1 MIGIRRG
8 IYRISGGEW
17 QLGTLI
23 TPYGG
28 ELVNLV
34 DESEALADK
43 ARRLPSLHI
52 SDRAMFDLELLATG
66 GFSPLDRFM
75 SKADLESVIGD
86 RRLADGTL
94 WPMPITLPVDDAPRL
109 DSEVAL
115 RDARNNLLGVMRV
128 EEAYEW
134 DRDAMAAGVFGTRD
148 EAHPL
153 VAEMR
158 GWGRHNISGELRA
171 LGLPKYPD
179 FAELRLTPARTR
191 AALEGRGA
199 ANVVAFQTRNPL
211 HRAHEELT
219 KRAMERLDATLLLH
233 PVVGLTRPGDV
244 DHYTRVRTYKALVE
258 NHYDGARALLALL
271 PLAMRLAGPREAL
284 WHALIRRNFGA
295 NHIIIGRD
303 HASPGVDSR
312 GKPFYDPFE
321 AQEVVQG
328 AAGETGVG
336 AATFSEMV
344 YVPSEKRYMETTE
357 LAAGVETLS
366 ISGTQARRDY
376 LNAGRRLPEWF
387 TRAEVADILG
397 EAYPPRFRQ
406 GVCLW
411 FTGLS
416 GAGKTTTVDALAS
429 ALMEHGRR
437 VSVLDGDVVRTNL
450 SKGLGFSKEDRDANV
465 LRIAFVAS
473 EIARHGG
480 VALCAAIS
488 PYRETRERIRRM
500 FPRDQF
506 AEVFVDTPLSVC
518 ESRDVKGM
526 YAKARAGEITGF
538 TGIDDPYEEPLDAEI
553 ALDTVANDVG
563 ANVGA
568 LVGYLKAE
576 GFLR

>member
-1 MIGIRRG
+1 M
-8 IYRISGGEW
+8 
-17 QLGTLI
+17 GTLI

-75 SKADLESVIGD
+75 SKADLEAVIGD

-94 WPMPITLPVDDAPRL
+94 WPMPITLPVDDAPSL

-115 RDARNNLLGVMRV
+115 RDERNNLLGVMRV
-128 EEAYEW
+128 EDAYEW

-244 DHYTRVRTYKALVE
+244 DHYTRVRTYKALID

-321 AQEVVQG
+321 AQEVVRA

-344 YVPSEKRYMETTE
+344 YVPAKDRYMETTE

-568 LVGYLKAE
+568 LIGYLKAE
-576 GFLR
+576 GFVR

>member
-1 MIGIRRG
+1 M
-8 IYRISGGEW
+8 
-17 QLGTLI
+17 GTLI

-34 DESEALADK
+34 DDSEALADK

-75 SKADLESVIGD
+75 SKADLESVVAGG
-86 RRLADGTL
+86 RLADGTL
-94 WPMPITLPVDDAPRL
+94 WPMPITLPVDEAPSL

-199 ANVVAFQTRNPL
+199 GNVVAFQTRNPL

-244 DHYTRVRTYKALVE
+244 DHYTRVRTYKALVD

-321 AQEVVQG
+321 AQEVALG

-357 LAAGVETLS
+357 LAAGAETLS

-406 GVCLW
+406 GLCLW

-526 YAKARAGEITGF
+526 YAKARAGEIKGF

-568 LVGYLKAE
+568 LIGYLKAE

>member
-1 MIGIRRG
+1 M
-8 IYRISGGEW
+8 
-17 QLGTLI
+17 GTLI

-75 SKADLESVIGD
+75 SQADLDSVISGG
-86 RRLADGTL
+86 RLADGTL
-94 WPMPITLPVDDAPRL
+94 WPMPITLPVDDAPSL

-128 EEAYEW
+128 EEVYEW

-191 AALEGRGA
+191 AALEERGA
-199 ANVVAFQTRNPL
+199 GNVVAFQTRNPL

-244 DHYTRVRTYKALVE
+244 DHYTRVRTYKALVD

-526 YAKARAGEITGF
+526 YAKARAGEIKGF

-568 LVGYLKAE
+568 LIGYLKAE
-576 GFLR
+576 GFVR

>member
-1 MIGIRRG
+1 M
-8 IYRISGGEW
+8 
-17 QLGTLI
+17 GTLI

-75 SKADLESVIGD
+75 SQADLESVVAGG
-86 RRLADGTL
+86 RLADGTL

-244 DHYTRVRTYKALVE
+244 DHYTRVRTYKALVD

-321 AQEVVQG
+321 AQEVALG

-357 LAAGVETLS
+357 LEAGAATLS

-526 YAKARAGEITGF
+526 YAKARAGEIKGF

-568 LVGYLKAE
+568 LIGYLKAE
-576 GFLR
+576 GFVR

>member
-1 MIGIRRG
+1 M
-8 IYRISGGEW
+8 
-17 QLGTLI
+17 GTLI

-34 DESEALADK
+34 DESEALAAK

-75 SKADLESVIGD
+75 SKADFESVVAGG
-86 RRLADGTL
+86 RLADGTL
-94 WPMPITLPVDDAPRL
+94 WPMPITLPVDDAPSL

-258 NHYDGARALLALL
+258 NHYDGDRALLALL

-295 NHIIIGRD
+295 NHLIIGRD

-321 AQEVVQG
+321 AQEVALG

-357 LAAGVETLS
+357 LAAGTTTLS

-526 YAKARAGEITGF
+526 YAKARAGEIKGF

-568 LVGYLKAE
+568 LIGYLKAE
-576 GFLR
+576 GFVR

>member
-1 MIGIRRG
+1 M
-8 IYRISGGEW
+8 
-17 QLGTLI
+17 GTLI

-34 DESEALADK
+34 DDSEALADK

-75 SKADLESVIGD
+75 SKADFESVVGD
-86 RRLADGTL
+86 RRMADGTL
-94 WPMPITLPVDDAPRL
+94 WPMPITLPVDDAPPL
-109 DSEVAL
+109 DGEVAL

-128 EEAYEW
+128 EEAYRW

-158 GWGRHNISGELRA
+158 GWGKYNISGELRA

-179 FAELRLTPARTR
+179 FNELRLTPARTR
-191 AALEGRGA
+191 AALARRGA
-199 ANVVAFQTRNPL
+199 GNVVAFQTRNPL

-244 DHYTRVRTYKALVE
+244 DHYTRVRTYKALVD
-258 NHYDGARALLALL
+258 NHYDGDRALLALL

-284 WHALIRRNFGA
+284 WHAIIRRNFGA

-321 AQEVVQG
+321 AQEVVQE
-328 AAGETGVG
+328 ATAETGVA

-357 LAAGVETLS
+357 LAAGAETLS

-376 LNAGRRLPEWF
+376 LNAGKRLPEWF
-387 TRAEVADILG
+387 TRAEVADILS

-406 GVCLW
+406 GVCMW

-416 GAGKTTTVDALAS
+416 GAGKTTTVDALSS

-500 FPRDQF
+500 FPQDQF

-538 TGIDDPYEEPLDAEI
+538 TGIDDPYEEPLNADV
-553 ALDTVANDVG
+553 ALDTVANDVD

-568 LVGYLKAE
+568 LIGYLKDE

>member
-1 MIGIRRG
+1 M
-8 IYRISGGEW
+8 
-17 QLGTLI
+17 GTLI

-94 WPMPITLPVDDAPRL
+94 WPMPITLPVDGAPSL

-244 DHYTRVRTYKALVE
+244 DHYTRVRTYKALVD

-321 AQEVVQG
+321 AQEVVAG

-376 LNAGRRLPEWF
+376 LNAGKRLPEWF

>member
-1 MIGIRRG
+1 M
-8 IYRISGGEW
+8 
-17 QLGTLI
+17 GTLI

-75 SKADLESVIGD
+75 SRADFESVVAGG
-86 RRLADGTL
+86 RLADGTL
-94 WPMPITLPVDDAPRL
+94 WPMPITLPVDDAPSL

-244 DHYTRVRTYKALVE
+244 DHYTRVRTYKALVD

-321 AQEVVQG
+321 AQEVALG

-357 LAAGVETLS
+357 LAAGAATLS

-506 AEVFVDTPLSVC
+506 AEVYVDTPLSVC

-526 YAKARAGEITGF
+526 YAKARAGEIKGF

-568 LVGYLKAE
+568 LIGYLKAE
-576 GFLR
+576 GFVR

>member
-1 MIGIRRG
+1 M
-8 IYRISGGEW
+8 
-17 QLGTLI
+17 GTLI

-28 ELVNLV
+28 DLVNLV
-34 DESEALADK
+34 DDSAALADK

-75 SKADLESVIGD
+75 SKADFESVVSD

-94 WPMPITLPVDDAPRL
+94 WPMPITLPVDDAPNL
-109 DSEVAL
+109 DGEVAL

-128 EEAYEW
+128 DEVYEW
-134 DRDAMAAGVFGTRD
+134 DKDATALGVFGTRD

-158 GWGRHNISGELRA
+158 GWGKRNISGELRA
-171 LGLPKYPD
+171 LGLPNHPD
-179 FAELRLTPARTR
+179 FNELRLTPAQTR
-191 AALEGRGA
+191 AALARRGA

-219 KRAMERLDATLLLH
+219 KRAMQRLDATLLLH

-244 DHYTRVRTYKALVE
+244 DHYTRVRTYKALVD
-258 NHYDGARALLALL
+258 NHYDSDRALLALL

-284 WHALIRRNFGA
+284 WHAIIRRNFGA

-321 AQEVVQG
+321 AQEVVQ
-328 AAGETGVG
+328 AAAAETGVA

-357 LAAGVETLS
+357 LASGAETMS

-376 LNAGRRLPEWF
+376 LNAGKRLPEWF
-387 TRAEVADILG
+387 TRAEVADILS

-416 GAGKTTTVDALAS
+416 GAGKTTTVDALSS

-500 FPRDQF
+500 FPQDQF

-538 TGIDDPYEEPLDAEI
+538 TGIDDPYEEPLNADV
-553 ALDTVANDVG
+553 ALDTVANSVD

-568 LVGYLKAE
+568 LIGYLKDE

>member
-1 MIGIRRG
+1 MGFGRG
-8 IYRISGGEW
+8 KYRISGGEW

-75 SKADLESVIGD
+75 SKADLEAVIGD

-94 WPMPITLPVDDAPRL
+94 WPMPITLPVDDAPSL

-115 RDARNNLLGVMRV
+115 RDERNNLLGVMRV
-128 EEAYEW
+128 EDAYEW

-244 DHYTRVRTYKALVE
+244 DHYTRVRTYKALID

-321 AQEVVQG
+321 AQEVVRA

-344 YVPSEKRYMETTE
+344 YVPAKDRYMETTE

-568 LVGYLKAE
+568 LIGYLKAE
-576 GFLR
+576 GFVR

>member
-1 MIGIRRG
+1 M
-8 IYRISGGEW
+8 
-17 QLGTLI
+17 GTLI

-75 SKADLESVIGD
+75 SKADFESVVAGG
-86 RRLADGTL
+86 RLADGTL
-94 WPMPITLPVDDAPRL
+94 WPMPITLPVDEAPSL

-244 DHYTRVRTYKALVE
+244 DHYTRVRTYKALVD
-258 NHYDGARALLALL
+258 NHYDGDRAVLALL

-321 AQEVVQG
+321 AQEVALG

-357 LAAGVETLS
+357 LAAGAATLS

-526 YAKARAGEITGF
+526 YAKARAGEIKGF

-568 LVGYLKAE
+568 LIGYLKAE
-576 GFLR
+576 GFVR